1 MINVY
6 ARIMVPVFR
15 NAEAASMFY
24 DTYYFENTLEP
35 SLSVGLLSHARDPNG
50 ITKHQNQSPQPPV
63 PPPLPETSR
72 REQAR
77 TMDDFNSETDSDYTS
92 YWRDW
97 PVMTIQSVRDGH
109 KRFLMACLA
118 CAKKGLIAAIQCK
131 HYIDES
137 RMTYFGMEL
146 DRLMILRSRWWSD
159 YFPNFHDFISSRGN
173 EYFCE
178 IDEEYLTDRFN
189 LTGLN
194 TEVQYYQYALDLVTD
209 VFDFDCDDDMRE
221 QIEKS
226 ARHLYGLVHARYIVT
241 TRGLAKMLEKF
252 KKSDF
257 GKCPRVMCESQPLL
271 PMGQSDVPNAS
282 PVKLYCA
289 RCEDLY
295 NPKSSRHA
303 VIDGAYFGTSFHNI
317 LFQVYP
323 AMLPPKTQRRYEP
336 RVFGFKV
343 HSAAALARWQADKKD
358 EMKDR
363 LKTLKMETGFEEEDE
378 ELEDDEDD
386 DDMELQ
392 EGVEGTAVQL

>member
-1 MINVY
+1 
-6 ARIMVPVFR
+6 
-15 NAEAASMFY
+15 
-24 DTYYFENTLEP
+24 
-35 SLSVGLLSHARDPNG
+35 
-50 ITKHQNQSPQPPV
+50 
-63 PPPLPETSR
+63 
-72 REQAR
+72 
-77 TMDDFNSETDSDYTS
+77 MDDFNSETDSDYTS

-97 PVMTIQSVRDGH
+97 LGPECGRQGYISAYMCRHEDTDDYG
-109 KRFLMACLA
+109 
-118 CAKKGLIAAIQCK
+118 AII
-131 HYIDES
+131 HYIWKPS
-137 RMTYFGMEL
+137 MVLSSLWWHEL
-146 DRLMILRSRWWSD
+146 WPEWQTPQS
-159 YFPNFHDFISSRGN
+159 FISSRGN

-323 AMLPPKTQRRYEP
+323 AVLPPKSQRRYEP

-358 EMKDR
+358 EMKER
-363 LKTLKMETGFEEEDE
+363 LKKLNMETGFEEEDE
-378 ELEDDEDD
+378 ELEEDDE

-392 EGVEGTAVQL
+392 EGVEGAAAQL